1 MHRSYVQVAALPQIQ
16 NPAMV
21 RNAVYEEAPSMF
33 DDDGDDN
40 AMRDDHARQVGQ
52 HLSLDAICSYMTHF
66 ESAHHQEASMLNI
79 L

>member
-1 MHRSYVQVAALPQIQ
+1 MQVAALPQRH

-33 DDDGDDN
+33 DDDGDGDDN
-40 AMRDDHARQVGQ
+40 AMIDDPARQVGK
-52 HLSLDAICSYMTHF
+52 HLSLDEICSYMTHF
-66 ESAHHQEASMLNI
+66 QSAHHQEASRQNI